1 MPRPKSPT
9 LTDAELK
16 LMRVIWQRGP
26 STVADVTEAL
36 QGPDRV
42 AYSSVQTI
50 LRILEDKGYLTH
62 HKEGRAF
69 VYTAKV
75 GAGQARQ
82 SALRYMLDRFFD
94 NSPELLLMNVIEAD
108 ELTPENAAKIREMLD
123 NNLTDEETS

>member
-36 QGPDRV
+36 KGSDRV

-50 LRILEDKGYLTH
+50 LRILDDKGYLTH

-82 SALRYMLDRFFD
+82 SALKYMMDRFFD
-94 NSPELLLMNVIEAD
+94 NSPELLLMNVIKSD
-108 ELTPENAAKIREMLD
+108 ELTPENAAKIKELLD
-123 NNLTDEETS
+123 NTLEKEEQS

>member
-36 QGPDRV
+36 KGPDRV

-50 LRILEDKGYLTH
+50 LRILDDKGYLTH

-82 SALRYMLDRFFD
+82 SALKYMMDRFFD
-94 NSPELLLMNVIEAD
+94 NSPELLLLNVIKSD
-108 ELTPENAAKIREMLD
+108 ELTPENAAKIKELLD
-123 NNLTDEETS
+123 NTLSEEEQS

>member
-26 STVADVTEAL
+26 STVSDVTEAL
-36 QGPDRV
+36 KGPDRV

-50 LRILEDKGYLTH
+50 LRILDDKGYLTH

-82 SALRYMLDRFFD
+82 SALKYMMDRFFD
-94 NSPELLLMNVIEAD
+94 NSPELLLLNVIKSD
-108 ELTPENAAKIREMLD
+108 ELTPENAAKIKELLD
-123 NNLTDEETS
+123 NTLSEEEQS